1 MASRPFTTFNFR
13 VTFTLEGE
21 SEPLCDA
28 AFSEVDGLEM
38 TMEPKTYQEGGNNLA
53 QIHLAGPVTYSQLT
67 LKRGMTEDFGLWTW
81 FDRVLEREQ
90 GLRVDG
96 LVQFLDSNSGRD
108 VRASYLL
115 SRCLPVKIKAPALN
129 ATDGAVAVEELQ
141 VAYERLRLL

>member
-1 MASRPFTTFNFR
+1 MASRPFSAFNFR
-13 VTFTLEGE
+13 VTFTLEGA
-21 SEPLCDA
+21 SEPLCGG

-53 QIHLAGPVTYSQLT
+53 QVHLPGPVAYSQLT
-67 LKRGMTEDFGLWTW
+67 LRRGMTEGFDLWRW
-81 FDRVLEREQ
+81 FDRVLEREL

-96 LVQFLDSNSGRD
+96 LVQILDSAVGGAP
-108 VRASYLL
+108 RASFLL